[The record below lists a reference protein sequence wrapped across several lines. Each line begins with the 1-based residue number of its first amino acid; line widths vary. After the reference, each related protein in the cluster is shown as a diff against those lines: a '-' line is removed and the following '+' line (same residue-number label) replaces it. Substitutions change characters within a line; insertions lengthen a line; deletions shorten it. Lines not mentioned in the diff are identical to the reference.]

1 MSNEIS
7 HVLERLRGGVVPG
20 RGLDLFA
27 VGIERAREELS
38 RQLDRAQEGDG
49 AFKFLRGGYGCGKTF
64 TSRLALLDARKR
76 NFATSFVV
84 VSDNDLQFH
93 RFDEVYRKVMQELA
107 TPWCERGALGD
118 ILDRWVARV
127 EEGMLAAGAD
137 EEAPDFDEQVLR
149 ELDSRLKS
157 ATGGKAPEDLVRVV
171 RTIFQLKQQGNLVD
185 AGALVSWLSGSA
197 NVAAAAK
204 KLAGVKGDI
213 TSHEAMDYL
222 RGILEIVKAAGHP
235 GWVIVIDEVETVLR
249 MRRDI
254 RGRVLNGLR
263 QILDA
268 SDGYPGLLWLF
279 TGTPEFFDTP
289 RGVAGLPPLHDRIQ
303 FQRSGGFSSLRQ
315 PQLELKPFDAARLR
329 QVALKIRE
337 LYPARD
343 RAGMDRKVTPELVDR
358 LVDRVTAGFRGD
370 VGVVPRQ
377 FLRQLVNML
386 DLVDEHPDY
395 DPSVAEDLGAP
406 DLTEPE
412 RRVAAGEPAFE
423 PEPDDAQSYEVVE
436 F

>member
-1 MSNEIS
+1 MSKEIQ
-7 HVLERLRGGVVPG
+7 HILERLRGGVVPG

-27 VGIERAREELS
+27 VGIEPSRAELA
-38 RQLDRAQEGDG
+38 RQLDRAEAGDG

-64 TSRLALLDARKR
+64 TARLAQLDAQKR

-84 VSDNDLQFH
+84 VSDNDFAFH
-93 RFDEVYRKVMQELA
+93 RFDEVYRKVMQELS

-118 ILDRWVARV
+118 LLDRWVARV
-127 EEGMLAAGAD
+127 EENLITGGAD
-137 EEAPDFDEQVLR
+137 EDAPDFDERVLR
-149 ELDSRLKS
+149 ELDAALKT
-157 ATGGKAPEDLVRVV
+157 ATGGKAPEDLLRVV
-171 RTIFQLKQQGNLVD
+171 RTVFQLKQEGNLAD

-204 KLAGVKGDI
+204 KRAGVKGEI
-213 TSHEAMDYL
+213 GSQEAMDYL
-222 RGILEIVKAAGHP
+222 RGILEILKAAGHP

-249 MRRDI
+249 ARRDV
-254 RGRVLNGLR
+254 RGKVLNGLR

-268 SDGYPGLLWLF
+268 SDRFPGLLWVF

-289 RGVAGLPPLHDRIQ
+289 RGVAGLPPLHDRIR
-303 FQRSGGFSSLRQ
+303 FETSGGFASLRQ

-329 QVALKIRE
+329 SVALKLRE
-337 LYPARD
+337 LYLASD
-343 RAGMDRKVTPELVDR
+343 RARMDRVVTPELVDH
-358 LVDRVTAGFRGD
+358 LVAKVTEGFRGD

-377 FLRQLVNML
+377 FLRRFVNLM

-395 DPSVAEDLGAP
+395 DPYEAEGLVVAELSEEERRLASGQPPFD
-406 DLTEPE
+406 TEPE
-412 RRVAAGEPAFE
+412 
-423 PEPDDAQSYEVVE
+423 DAQAYEVVE